1 MSLIVRKELQSTRIE
16 DNQCTEASLQ
26 SAVEAAEESCGE
38 SGAECI
44 FLVEAV
50 LEMRLVWLSSTVL
63 RCSLLRR
70 AASLLNSLLYSC

>member
-50 LEMRLVWLSSTVL
+50 LEMRLVWAFKYSLKMLPIATRSISTQFSVI
-63 RCSLLRR
+63 
-70 AASLLNSLLYSC
+70 